1 MYKTTHTSSVMQ
13 MDFWPAALGG
23 IAFDAAIES
32 PIESPHWLL
41 RGLMNFGIV
50 TEPTVD
56 LQAYFARETEANE
69 FQLLQTLSQ
78 TVSFNPAI
86 EPVGVPAPTPFLVID
101 YF

>member
-32 PIESPHWLL
+32 PHWLL
-41 RGLMNFGIV
+41 WGLMNFGIV

-56 LQAYFARETEANE
+56 LQAHFARETEANE

>member
-1 MYKTTHTSSVMQ
+1 MYKTTHTSNAMQ
-13 MDFWPAALGG
+13 MDFWPVALGG
-23 IAFDAAIES
+23 IASDASID
-32 PIESPHWLL
+32 SPHWLL
-41 RGLMNFGIV
+41 WGLMNFGIV
-50 TEPTVD
+50 TEPSPD
-56 LQAYFARETEANE
+56 LQAHFARETEANE

>member
-23 IAFDAAIES
+23 VASDVAF
-32 PIESPHWLL
+32 ESPHWLHW
-41 RGLMNFGIV
+41 GLMNFGIA
-50 TEPTVD
+50 TEPAVD
-56 LQAYFARETEANE
+56 LQAHFARETEANE

>member
-1 MYKTTHTSSVMQ
+1 MYKTTHTSNVQQ
-13 MDFWPAALGG
+13 MDFWPAALSG
-23 IAFDAAIES
+23 IASDASID
-32 PIESPHWLL
+32 SPHWLL
-41 RGLMNFGIV
+41 WGLMNFGIA

-56 LQAYFARETEANE
+56 LQAHFARETEANE

>member
-13 MDFWPAALGG
+13 MDFWPVALGG

-41 RGLMNFGIV
+41 WGLMNFGIA
-50 TEPTVD
+50 TEPAVD
-56 LQAYFARETEANE
+56 LQAHFARETEANE
-69 FQLLQTLSQ
+69 FQLLQILSL
-78 TVSFNPAI
+78 NPAI
-86 EPVGVPAPTPFLVID
+86 ETVGVLAPTPFLVLD

>member
-23 IAFDAAIES
+23 VASDVAF
-32 PIESPHWLL
+32 ESPHWLL
-41 RGLMNFGIV
+41 WGLMNFGIA
-50 TEPTVD
+50 TEPAVD
-56 LQAYFARETEANE
+56 LQAHFAREIEANE

>member
-13 MDFWPAALGG
+13 MDFWPVALGG
-23 IAFDAAIES
+23 IAFDADIES

-41 RGLMNFGIV
+41 WGLMNFGIA
-50 TEPTVD
+50 TEPAVD
-56 LQAYFARETEANE
+56 LQAHFARETEANE

-86 EPVGVPAPTPFLVID
+86 EPVGVPARTPFLVID

>member
-13 MDFWPAALGG
+13 MDFWSAALGG

-56 LQAYFARETEANE
+56 LQAHFARETEANE
-69 FQLLQTLSQ
+69 FQLLQ

>member
-32 PIESPHWLL
+32 PHWLL
-41 RGLMNFGIV
+41 WGLMNFGIV

-56 LQAYFARETEANE
+56 LQAHFARETEANE
-69 FQLLQTLSQ
+69 FQLLQTLS
-78 TVSFNPAI
+78 FNPAI
-86 EPVGVPAPTPFLVID
+86 EPVGVLAPAPFLVLD